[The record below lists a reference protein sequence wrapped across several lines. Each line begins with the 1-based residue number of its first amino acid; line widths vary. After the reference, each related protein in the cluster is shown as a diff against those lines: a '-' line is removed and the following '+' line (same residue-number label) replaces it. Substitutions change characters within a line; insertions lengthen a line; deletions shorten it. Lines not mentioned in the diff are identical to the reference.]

1 MNRSMRGDARYAEA
15 SALLERNAVRQRYG
29 LRGGHDDILG
39 RSAERA
45 IGLRPVAPHALA
57 DSRARDALPDAV
69 DGPRSIAVG
78 NHARERHAV
87 AESVLTLLDVTRIDS
102 GCSDPDTH
110 LAWLRLRVGQRADD
124 KDVSGWT
131 LLFVPRGVHPARP
144 LRERRLQDDPAA
156 SESKFPRIVT
166 MISGSR
172 AGCGSASRLPP
183 SLDRGNGRDDRHVY
197 EAHAHRRRQI
207 HSAHGQALRNQHGAV
222 ISERGRYF
230 RPRSPRPSLIGIG
243 VGRTN

>member
-39 RSAERA
+39 RGAERA
-45 IGLRPVAPHALA
+45 MGLRPVAPHALA

-87 AESVLTLLDVTRIDS
+87 AESVLPLLNVTRIDS

-110 LAWLRLRVGQRADD
+110 LAWLRLRVGQRADHENL
-124 KDVSGWT
+124 SGWT
-131 LLFVPRGVHPARP
+131 LLFVPRSIHPPRP

-172 AGCGSASRLPP
+172 AGCGAAGRLPS
-183 SLDRGNGRDDRHVY
+183 SLASWN
-197 EAHAHRRRQI
+197 
-207 HSAHGQALRNQHGAV
+207 RNLPKKEPLMKPINRNLLAGLAAAAFTT
-222 ISERGRYF
+222 I
-230 RPRSPRPSLIGIG
+230 
-243 VGRTN
+243 T

>member
-39 RSAERA
+39 RGAERA
-45 IGLRPVAPHALA
+45 MGLRPVAPHALA

-87 AESVLTLLDVTRIDS
+87 AESVLSLLNVTRIDS

-110 LAWLRLRVGQRADD
+110 LAWLRLRVGHRADHQNL
-124 KDVSGWT
+124 SGWT

-156 SESKFPRIVT
+156 SESKFPAPLLDGEAFDDWTSTPVLSCAARCDKRI
-166 MISGSR
+166 
-172 AGCGSASRLPP
+172 
-183 SLDRGNGRDDRHVY
+183 
-197 EAHAHRRRQI
+197 
-207 HSAHGQALRNQHGAV
+207 
-222 ISERGRYF
+222 
-230 RPRSPRPSLIGIG
+230 
-243 VGRTN
+243 

>member
-78 NHARERHAV
+78 NHARGRHAV
-87 AESVLTLLDVTRIDS
+87 AESVLTLLNVTRIDS

-124 KDVSGWT
+124 ENLSGWT
-131 LLFVPRGVHPARP
+131 LLFVPRGVHPYLLGTRRRSSTERLSMIGHPRPCFPVPHAAISAFNADWIARRSVIF
-144 LRERRLQDDPAA
+144 L
-156 SESKFPRIVT
+156 STS
-166 MISGSR
+166 
-172 AGCGSASRLPP
+172 SRLRSARMRVSRQWSPVDSRSSSCTSSSENP
-183 SLDRGNGRDDRHVY
+183 S
-197 EAHAHRRRQI
+197 
-207 HSAHGQALRNQHGAV
+207 
-222 ISERGRYF
+222 
-230 RPRSPRPSLIGIG
+230 P
-243 VGRTN
+243 